1 MEDSAAPTE
10 LVRPVLNNLAS
21 NCQQKLAEAEHLLG
35 DAVETRRRL
44 LGAEHP
50 NRLASENRLASLPG
64 QCCEAEPL
72 LCEAVAGSKSVLGA
86 DHPGTLACVQNLAS
100 LLNCQEKLAET
111 ETLLRKEL
119 ET

>member
-1 MEDSAAPTE
+1 MQWKQVGKRWELSIQIDWRLSIGWPRCQANAA
-10 LVRPVLNNLAS
+10 
-21 NCQQKLAEAEHLLG
+21 
-35 DAVETRRRL
+35 
-44 LGAEHP
+44 
-50 NRLASENRLASLPG
+50 
-64 QCCEAEPL
+64 EAEPL

>member
-35 DAVETRRRL
+35 DAVETRRRM

-50 NRLASENRLASLPG
+50 NRLASVNRLASLPG
-64 QCCEAEPL
+64 L